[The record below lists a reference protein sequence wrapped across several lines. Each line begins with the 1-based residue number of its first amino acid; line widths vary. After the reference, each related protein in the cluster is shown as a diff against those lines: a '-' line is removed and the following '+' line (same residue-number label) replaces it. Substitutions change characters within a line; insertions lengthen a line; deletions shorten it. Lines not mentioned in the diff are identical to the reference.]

1 MDVDYVI
8 RLTIS
13 AYQLTEGWGEKSLLR
28 LKIRKAAAGVL
39 KNFILIYS
47 LNPVQEA
54 KKELY
59 ENLSRL
65 EDALG
70 WARREKLINRKH
82 FVFLKQEYGRLRD
95 SAGAAGEA
103 EHKKEQPG
111 TKTLKKTTKQ
121 KTEKPETKSS
131 DTKQKSRQKLK
142 PREAKIIK
150 VLKDK
155 KRAQVNELKEF
166 FPDISKRTLRR
177 DIDSLLQKKLI
188 VRHGEWNDVYYT
200 LN

>member
-1 MDVDYVI
+1 MDIDYVI

-13 AYQLTEGWGEKSLLR
+13 AYQLTEEWGEKSLLR
-28 LKIRKAAAGVL
+28 LKTRKSAAGVL
-39 KNFILIYS
+39 KNFILAS
-47 LNPVQEA
+47 CSNPVQEA

-65 EDALG
+65 EETLR
-70 WARREKLINRKH
+70 WARREKLINRKN
-82 FVFLKQEYGRLRD
+82 FIFLKEEYGRLREV
-95 SAGAAGEA
+95 AGTTSQVEQA
-103 EHKKEQPG
+103 KEQPQPEPV
-111 TKTLKKTTKQ
+111 KEENKKPKA
-121 KTEKPETKSS
+121 KELEPKKKP
-131 DTKQKSRQKLK
+131 RPKLK
-142 PREAKIIK
+142 AREAKIVE
-150 VLKDK
+150 VLKEQ